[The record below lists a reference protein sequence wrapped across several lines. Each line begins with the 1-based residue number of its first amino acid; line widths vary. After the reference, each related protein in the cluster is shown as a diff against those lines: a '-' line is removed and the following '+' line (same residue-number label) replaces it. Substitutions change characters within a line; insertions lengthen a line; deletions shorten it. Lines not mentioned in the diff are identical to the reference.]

1 MRTAAGA
8 TLSHAGG
15 QRLPEAIPPRTGRHK
30 RSAGAFPDPKFARAG
45 TETWNSGKPGVS
57 AAGKI
62 VPSLIAWAACARA
75 GKSAGASG
83 RFLGCTTCGNL
94 AVTGDDFIHQY

>member
-1 MRTAAGA
+1 MPADNACPKLSRREPAATNGLPA
-8 TLSHAGG
+8 PSHI
-15 QRLPEAIPPRTGRHK
+15 QNLQEQ
-30 RSAGAFPDPKFARAG
+30 ARK
-45 TETWNSGKPGVS
+45 TWNSGKPGVS

-83 RFLGCTTCGNL
+83 RFLGCNTCANH